1 MSKEKY
7 EKFED
12 SMLKLEKDLYAMS
25 REEALDR
32 LMSVG
37 HSVESVQA
45 VLTFQ
50 EEIKKLHDK
59 VLPNIEYDEK

>member
-1 MSKEKY
+1 MSKEKS
-7 EKFED
+7 EAFEEGI
-12 SMLKLEKDLYAMS
+12 LKLEKDLYVMS

-37 HSVESVQA
+37 YSVEAVQA

-50 EEIKKLHDK
+50 EEVKKLHDK
-59 VLPNIEYDEK
+59 TIPNIEYDEK

>member
-7 EKFED
+7 EAFED
-12 SMLKLEKDLYAMS
+12 SILKLEKDLYAMS

-37 HSVESVQA
+37 YSVEAVQA

-50 EEIKKLHDK
+50 EEVKKLNDK
-59 VLPNIEYDEK
+59 ILPNIEYDEK